1 MISELLS
8 EIELYYLQ
16 GLKKSDLEYEITGA
30 EHHHIVHVMK
40 HTTGGIIHVTDGVG
54 NLYECTLLST
64 DKKSAV
70 LSVRFLLSKPQRF
83 PTVWFCLPL
92 LKSSDRMEFCLEKLV
107 ELGFANFL
115 YYRAKRSVSQSK
127 RFPEERMEKIAIA
140 AMQQSLN
147 LWRPTMLVD
156 YGLETLR
163 TVGDGQVIVF
173 EAVGGNSIE
182 TLSAELIQEQKI
194 PFYLL
199 FGPEGGLTPEEM
211 NKFPGARITRLTKNR
226 LRAETAAL
234 YTGSVLSSC
243 LENMLQ

>member
-16 GLKKSDLEYEITGA
+16 GLKESDLEYQITGP

-40 HTTGGIIHVTDGVG
+40 HTIGEVIHVTDGMG
-54 NLYECTLLST
+54 NLYECTILST
-64 DKKSAV
+64 EKKSAI
-70 LSVRFLLSKPQRF
+70 LSVRLLLSKPKRF
-83 PTVWFCLPL
+83 PLVWFCLPL

-107 ELGFANFL
+107 ELGFTNFL

-127 RFPEERMEKIAIA
+127 MFPEERMEKIAIA

-147 LWRPTMLVD
+147 LWRPILQVD
-156 YGLETLR
+156 YTLDSLIR
-163 TVGDGQVIVF
+163 TGGEQVVVF
-173 EAVGGNSIE
+173 EAIGATSVESVGSEIAINHD
-182 TLSAELIQEQKI
+182 QN
-194 PFYLL
+194 FYLV
-199 FGPEGGLTPEEM
+199 FGPEGGLTPEELE
-211 NKFPGARITRLTKNR
+211 KFPGARVTRLTKNR

-243 LENMLQ
+243 LENSLQ